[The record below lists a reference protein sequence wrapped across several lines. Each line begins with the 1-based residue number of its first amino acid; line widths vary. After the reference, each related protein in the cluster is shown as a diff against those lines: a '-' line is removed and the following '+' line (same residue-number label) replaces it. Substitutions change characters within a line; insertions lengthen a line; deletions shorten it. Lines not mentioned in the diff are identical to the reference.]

1 MDIGF
6 LYASK
11 IGKGTR
17 AEQFAADAYAHAG
30 TRSQGIC
37 AQAIRQALER
47 STGLYK
53 ISAYIYI
60 I

>member
-30 TRSQGIC
+30 T
-37 AQAIRQALER
+37 
-47 STGLYK
+47 
-53 ISAYIYI
+53 
-60 I
+60 